1 MMKRLLYLICALCI
15 AAASLIPQVYADD
28 NLQSGKCGDNLKW
41 EYYINER
48 ILRISGTGK
57 MYDYDKC
64 DNPPPWKD
72 NVDMTSVKIC
82 KGVTMVGDYAF
93 ADCKSLESAD
103 MEAVSSIG
111 EGAFSGCENL
121 GYAGYGD
128 RLISI
133 GDAAFS
139 GCSRLS
145 VPKWPDTLREIG
157 FSAYSGCECLG
168 LIDLPEGITKISE
181 AAFSGCTYLTDIEFP
196 STLTEIGAGAFFKC
210 KNLYSIELPPNL
222 YSIGD
227 AAFSNCLKLTKIKF
241 PDSLTEMGSMVFENL
256 KNDVWYNEQ
265 PEGLIYA
272 GNVAYKYKGTPNTNL
287 DLVLKDGTTGIASGA
302 FTDNAQLI
310 SITMPDTVSAIGSMA
325 FINCVGLKEIKIP
338 PRVSRIES
346 STFNGC
352 KKLKKAIFPEE
363 MEEIGNNAFNCC
375 IKLKDIVLPKGLN
388 KIGDNSFA
396 DCYSLANIYYTGTKG
411 DWEKTVI
418 GKGNTELK
426 TDKLITEYDRSIKV
440 RGRINSCAYEGG
452 KINVTADIDY
462 TSQNCKAVLAVY
474 YGRRLIAAEYK
485 DLNEGAKSVSFSVD
499 SSENTGLTA
508 KVLFWESDLI
518 TPIAKPISAEV
529 K

>member
-28 NLQSGKCGDNLKW
+28 NLQSGRCGDNLKW
-41 EYYINER
+41 EYYINGR

-57 MYDYDKC
+57 MYDYDEYY
-64 DNPPPWKD
+64 NPPPWKD
-72 NVDMTSVKIC
+72 NVDMTSVEIC
-82 KGVTMVGDYAF
+82 RGVTTVGDYAF

-145 VPKWPDTLREIG
+145 RPKWPDTLREICAD
-157 FSAYSGCECLG
+157 AYRGCKYL
-168 LIDLPEGITKISE
+168 DMVTLPEGITRINTYTFSE
-181 AAFSGCTYLTDIEFP
+181 CTNILEVEFP
-196 STLTEIGAGAFFKC
+196 STLTEIGAGAFYGC

-287 DLVLKDGTTGIASGA
+287 DLVLKDGATGIASGA
-302 FTDNAQLI
+302 FTNNAQLI
-310 SITMPDTVSAIGSMA
+310 SITMPDTVSAIGSAA

-352 KKLKKAIFPEE
+352 KKLKKAIFPEG
-363 MEEIGNNAFNCC
+363 MEEIGNDAFNCC
-375 IKLKDIVLPKGLN
+375 VKLKDIVLPKGLN

-418 GKGNTELK
+418 GKGNRELK

-440 RGRINSCAYEGG
+440 RGRISSCAYEGG
-452 KINVTADIDY
+452 KINVTADLDY